1 MPINIDDNRIALA
14 IPPIFRLAFRPLFL
28 GGVLFSV
35 IAIAWWTYF
44 WLVPTHWE
52 PYGGA
57 VWWHGHEM
65 LFGFGAAIVVG
76 FLLTA
81 VQAWT
86 GVTGLRGTPLAVL
99 ALLWL
104 SGRLVLAFGATFS
117 LPNWLAGLIDVS
129 FLLLASL
136 AMAYPVLKAKQWRN
150 LMFVPILFVLALL
163 NATSHWAV
171 ISHQFSIAT
180 QALHGTVILFALIIT
195 ILGGR
200 VIPAFTANTT
210 RCARKAPIKWLET
223 TSLFSIILLLLIAFI
238 GFDTVP
244 TELLLVVSVVA
255 ALANAWRFSR
265 WGIQH
270 SLSVPLLWSLHIA
283 YIFIPVGFAMLALHS
298 IGLMQNTSAALH
310 SITVGAIGGM
320 ILGMISRVTLGH
332 TGRQLAPPKIIS
344 LAYLFIFV
352 AAIVRVAVPAWM
364 PQFSLW
370 GIAIA
375 GVLWVCAYSIYLVF
389 YAHMLVTPRID
400 GQAG

>member
-44 WLVPTHWE
+44 WVSPTNWE
-52 PYGGA
+52 PYGGP

-65 LFGFGAAIVVG
+65 LFGFGVAIVVG

-81 VQAWT
+81 VQSWT
-86 GVTGLRGTPLAVL
+86 GVTGIRGRPLAVL
-99 ALLWL
+99 ALMWL
-104 SGRLVLAFGATFS
+104 LGRVALAFGAAFS
-117 LPNWLAGLIDVS
+117 LPIWLAGFVDVS

-136 AMAYPVLKAKQWRN
+136 AMAYPVIKAKQWRN
-150 LMFVPILFVLALL
+150 LMFVPILLLLALL

-171 ISHQFSIAT
+171 INQQFNMAT
-180 QALHGTVILFALIIT
+180 HALHGTIILFSLIIA

-200 VIPAFTANTT
+200 VIPAFTSNAT
-210 RCARKAPIKWLET
+210 RCAKKAPIKLLEI
-223 TSLFSIILLLLIAFI
+223 TSILSIIILLVIAFI
-238 GFDTVP
+238 GFDSVP
-244 TELLLVVSVVA
+244 AELLFVVSVIA

-270 SLSVPLLWSLHIA
+270 SLSEPLLWSLHIA
-283 YIFIPVGFAMLALHS
+283 YIFIPLGFAFLALHS

-332 TGRQLAPPKIIS
+332 TGRQLSPPKLIK
-344 LAYLFIFV
+344 LAYLSIFL
-352 AAIVRVAVPAWM
+352 AAIVRVVVPAWL
-364 PQFSLW
+364 PEFSLW

-375 GVLWVCAYSIYLVF
+375 GVLWVIAYGIYLVF
-389 YAHMLVTPRID
+389 YAHMLVTPRKD